1 MSGMSRTVAGQEE
14 LVESEEL
21 FDIVELFAIIDAG
34 EIVLGLLGKLREE
47 VEVQRLGSLSS
58 NCRNFECGL
67 K

>member
-1 MSGMSRTVAGQEE
+1 MSRTVAGQDE

-47 VEVQRLGSLSS
+47 VEVQQLQKLRVRSQIMKRL
-58 NCRNFECGL
+58 EVQI
-67 K
+67 